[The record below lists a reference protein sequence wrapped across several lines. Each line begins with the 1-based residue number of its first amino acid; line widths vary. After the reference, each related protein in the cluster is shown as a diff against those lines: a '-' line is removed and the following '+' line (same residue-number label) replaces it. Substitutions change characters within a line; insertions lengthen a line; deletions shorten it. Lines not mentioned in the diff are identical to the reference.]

1 MRKIYYEDQYKK
13 EFVAEVETIEEID
26 DKYHVKLNETAFFP
40 GGGGQQNDLGFI
52 EKIPVIDVYE
62 KNGEVYHV
70 LEKKLIKIH
79 RVKCSIDWV
88 RRLDG
93 MQHHLGQHVLSGC
106 FYQLFNANTVSVHV
120 GKEIATVDIQGIL
133 TEEQI
138 RQAEIKANDCIRE
151 NMKVEMLTPTK
162 SELKKIK
169 IRRDLPNTNE
179 EIRIV
184 KIGDLD
190 INACCGVHPSSTLD
204 LGIIK
209 IKKWQKH
216 KGNTRIEYLVGNRAF
231 NDYLKV
237 DNFSNDI
244 CKYLSCGK
252 DDVIK
257 TINNLSNHIK
267 ELSDENK
274 SLNIKL
280 SDYQIVEMLE
290 SSEKINDISIIKNIY
305 KDTDMKNLI
314 KLADRITER
323 SKAIVLFALLQD
335 DKANIIFKSS
345 TSIKEISMNELL
357 KDAIS
362 LIDGRGGGSHNQA
375 QGGGKNN
382 SNLKSA
388 MEYAVIKINKQLK
401 Y

>member
-13 EFVAEVETIEEID
+13 EFLAEVEAIEEID

-52 EKIPVIDVYE
+52 EKIPVVDVYE

-79 RVKCSIDWV
+79 RVKCSIDWA

-151 NMKVEMLTPTK
+151 NIKVEMLTPTK

-252 DDVIK
+252 DDVIN

-280 SDYQIVEMLE
+280 SDYQIIEMLE
-290 SSEKINDISIIKNIY
+290 SSEKIKDISIIKNIY

-323 SKAIVLFALLQD
+323 SKAIVLFALVQD
-335 DKANIIFKSS
+335 DKANMIFKSS
-345 TSIKEISMNELL
+345 AQVKDVSMNDLL

-388 MEYAVIKINKQLK
+388 MEYAVMKINKQLK
-401 Y
+401 

>member
-13 EFVAEVETIEEID
+13 EFLAEVEAIEEID

-52 EKIPVIDVYE
+52 EKIPVVDVYE

-79 RVKCSIDWV
+79 RVKCSIDWA

-151 NMKVEMLTPTK
+151 NIKVEMLTPTK

-169 IRRDLPNTNE
+169 IRRDLPNTND

-252 DDVIK
+252 DDVIN

-280 SDYQIVEMLE
+280 SDYQIIEMLE
-290 SSEKINDISIIKNIY
+290 SSEKIKDISIIKNIY

-323 SKAIVLFALLQD
+323 SKAIVLFALVQD
-335 DKANIIFKSS
+335 DKANMIFKSS
-345 TSIKEISMNELL
+345 AQVKDVSMNDLL

-388 MEYAVIKINKQLK
+388 MEYAVMKINKQLK
-401 Y
+401 

>member
-13 EFVAEVETIEEID
+13 EFVAEVGAIEEID
-26 DKYHVKLNETAFFP
+26 GKYHVKLNETAFFP

-52 EKIPVIDVYE
+52 EKIPVVDVYE

-79 RVKCSIDWV
+79 RVKCSIDWA

-151 NMKVEMLTPTK
+151 NIKVEMLTPTK

-252 DDVIK
+252 DDVIN

-280 SDYQIVEMLE
+280 SDYQIIEMLE
-290 SSEKINDISIIKNIY
+290 SSEKIKDISIIKNIY

-323 SKAIVLFALLQD
+323 SKAIVLFALVQD
-335 DKANIIFKSS
+335 DKANMIFKSS
-345 TSIKEISMNELL
+345 AQVKDVSMNDLL

-388 MEYAVIKINKQLK
+388 MEYAVMKINKQLK
-401 Y
+401 

>member
-13 EFVAEVETIEEID
+13 EFVAEVGAIEEID
-26 DKYHVKLNETAFFP
+26 GKYHVKLNETAFFP

-52 EKIPVIDVYE
+52 EKIPVVDVYE

-79 RVKCSIDWV
+79 RVKCSIDWA

-151 NMKVEMLTPTK
+151 NIKVEMLTPTK

-252 DDVIK
+252 DDVIN

-280 SDYQIVEMLE
+280 SDYQIIEMLE
-290 SSEKINDISIIKNIY
+290 SSEKIKDISIIKNIY

-323 SKAIVLFALLQD
+323 SKAIVLFALVQD
-335 DKANIIFKSS
+335 DKANMIFKSS
-345 TSIKEISMNELL
+345 AQIKDVSMNDLL

-388 MEYAVIKINKQLK
+388 MEYAVMKINKQLK
-401 Y
+401 

>member
-13 EFVAEVETIEEID
+13 EFVAEVGAIEEID
-26 DKYHVKLNETAFFP
+26 GKYHVKLNETAFFP

-52 EKIPVIDVYE
+52 EKIPVVDVYE

-79 RVKCSIDWV
+79 RVKCSIDWA

-151 NMKVEMLTPTK
+151 NIKVEMLTPTK

-252 DDVIK
+252 DDVIN

-280 SDYQIVEMLE
+280 SDYQIIEMLE
-290 SSEKINDISIIKNIY
+290 SSEKIKDISIIKNIY

-323 SKAIVLFALLQD
+323 SKAIVLFALIQD
-335 DKANIIFKSS
+335 DKANMIFKSS
-345 TSIKEISMNELL
+345 AQIKDVSMNDLL

-388 MEYAVIKINKQLK
+388 MEYAVMKINKQLK
-401 Y
+401 

>member
-13 EFVAEVETIEEID
+13 EFVAEVEAIEEID

-52 EKIPVIDVYE
+52 EKIPVVDVYE

-79 RVKCSIDWV
+79 RVKCSIDWA

-151 NMKVEMLTPTK
+151 NIKVEMLTPTK

-169 IRRDLPNTNE
+169 VRRDLPNTDE

-252 DDVIK
+252 DDVIN

-280 SDYQIVEMLE
+280 SDYQIIEMLE
-290 SSEKINDISIIKNIY
+290 SSEKIKDISIIKNIY

-323 SKAIVLFALLQD
+323 SKAIVLFALVQD
-335 DKANIIFKSS
+335 DKANMIFKSS
-345 TSIKEISMNELL
+345 AQVKDVSMNDLL

-388 MEYAVIKINKQLK
+388 MEYAVMKINKQLK
-401 Y
+401 

>member
-13 EFVAEVETIEEID
+13 EFVAEVESIEEIHG
-26 DKYHVKLNETAFFP
+26 KYHVRLNETAFFP

-52 EKIPVIDVYE
+52 ENIPVIDVYE
-62 KNGEVYHV
+62 KSGEVYHV
-70 LEKKLIKIH
+70 LDKKLIKIH
-79 RVKCSIDWV
+79 RVRCSIDWA

-151 NMKVEMLTPTK
+151 NIKVEMLTPTK

-169 IRRDLPNTNE
+169 IRRDLPNTDE

-280 SDYQIVEMLE
+280 SDYEIVEMLE
-290 SSEKINDISIIKNIY
+290 SSEKIKDISIIKKIY
-305 KDTDMKNLI
+305 KDTDMKKLI
-314 KLADRITER
+314 RLADRIT
-323 SKAIVLFALLQD
+323 
-335 DKANIIFKSS
+335 
-345 TSIKEISMNELL
+345 
-357 KDAIS
+357 
-362 LIDGRGGGSHNQA
+362 
-375 QGGGKNN
+375 
-382 SNLKSA
+382 
-388 MEYAVIKINKQLK
+388 
-401 Y
+401 

>member
-13 EFVAEVETIEEID
+13 EFVAEVEAIEEID

-52 EKIPVIDVYE
+52 EKIPVVDVYE

-79 RVKCSIDWV
+79 RVKCSIDWA

-151 NMKVEMLTPTK
+151 NIKVEMLTPTK

-169 IRRDLPNTNE
+169 VRRDLPNTNE

-184 KIGDLD
+184 KIGHLD
-190 INACCGVHPSSTLD
+190 INSCCGVHPSSTLD

-252 DDVIK
+252 DDVIN

-290 SSEKINDISIIKNIY
+290 SSEKIKDISIIRNIY

-323 SKAIVLFALLQD
+323 SKAIVLFALVQD
-335 DKANIIFKSS
+335 DKANMIFKSS
-345 TSIKEISMNELL
+345 AQVKDVSMNDLL

-388 MEYAVIKINKQLK
+388 MEYAVMKINKQLK
-401 Y
+401 